1 MKRLFYLLLPTL
13 GVAAFFACKKQ
24 TTLVAVTS
32 PVGTNAFIKIVHAS
46 PNFITLYKV
55 PTDSLNVY
63 VGSEKVTATA
73 LHFGGGFPSPTSGNI
88 LGYATAPSGQQT
100 IRVSATGVTTKD
112 SITVASFTEN
122 LAPGGYYTFVI
133 TDSVNSTR
141 DSSRIFVRDTYTA
154 SPAGP
159 GYFYIRFIHGVVAG
173 ADTVD
178 LYDPRRNQTLFSKI
192 RKDSTTTFTN
202 FPTTL
207 GLPDTLYVRQSSTG
221 TVLAKLNT
229 YQFGDQQSYTA
240 YYIGDT
246 AVVKPTKPRT
256 LTVLE
261 NK

>member
-1 MKRLFYLLLPTL
+1 MKRLFFLLLPAL
-13 GVAAFFACKKQ
+13 GVTVFFACKKQ
-24 TTLVAVTS
+24 TTLVAKTS
-32 PVGTNAFIKIVHAS
+32 PVGSTAFIKIVHAS
-46 PNFITLYKV
+46 PNFTTLYNV

-63 VGSEKVTATA
+63 VGSEKITAAA
-73 LHFGGGFPSPTSGNI
+73 LHFGGGYPSPTSGNI
-88 LGYATAPSGQQT
+88 LGYATAPAGTQT
-100 IRVSATGVTTKD
+100 IRVSATGVTNKD
-112 SITVASFTEN
+112 SLTVASFSEN
-122 LAPGGYYTFVI
+122 LVPGGYYTFVI
-133 TDSVNSTR
+133 TDSVNTAR

-159 GYFYIRFIHGVVAG
+159 GYFYIRFIHAVIAG

-192 RKDSTTTFTN
+192 RRDSTTTFTN

-207 GLPDTLYVRQSSTG
+207 GLPDTLYVRQTGTG

-229 YQFGDQQSYTA
+229 YQFGDQQSFTA

-246 AVVKPTKPRT
+246 AVVTPTKPRT
-256 LTVLE
+256 LIVLE